1 MLSPDEAAN
10 LIEAIAA
17 RQDRAAFASLFR
29 HYAPRVKAFIMRGG
43 TDAETAQEVAQ
54 EALIMVWR
62 KAASFDRGRA
72 SAATWIY
79 TIARNKRIDLARR
92 AGRPA
97 IETEDW
103 LTVFAPEEADAD
115 KSVLAGQTYTRVK
128 ELLGGLSA
136 DQLVVIQKAF
146 FEDKTHTAI
155 AEELKLPLGT
165 VKSRIRLA
173 LGRLREALEKDE
185 HMSHPAPEELLLDYA
200 AGALAAGP
208 ALAVALH
215 VALDPAARRT
225 VERLGALGGA
235 LMEGEG
241 EAPFDEALLQSTLAR
256 LDGVAVEPRPAPYVP
271 RPGFE
276 WAPAPLAPHLGPEL
290 SWRRVFGGFEEMR
303 LSLPRRA
310 SRVAAAGSSPGAACR
325 CIAMS
330 ARSSPS
336 SCRAATPIR
345 LATTGLAISP
355 SVRGPRSTSPSPIP
369 ASRASP

>member
-1 MLSPDEAAN
+1 MLSPDEAAD

-54 EALIMVWR
+54 EALINGVAQGR
-62 KAASFDRGRA
+62 ELRSQAGLGRHLDLHHRPQQADRP
-72 SAATWIY
+72 
-79 TIARNKRIDLARR
+79 ARR
-92 AGRPA
+92 AGKPA
-97 IETEDW
+97 IDTEDW

-185 HMSHPAPEELLLDYA
+185 S
-200 AGALAAGP
+200 
-208 ALAVALH
+208 
-215 VALDPAARRT
+215 
-225 VERLGALGGA
+225 
-235 LMEGEG
+235 
-241 EAPFDEALLQSTLAR
+241 
-256 LDGVAVEPRPAPYVP
+256 
-271 RPGFE
+271 
-276 WAPAPLAPHLGPEL
+276 
-290 SWRRVFGGFEEMR
+290 
-303 LSLPRRA
+303 
-310 SRVAAAGSSPGAACR
+310 
-325 CIAMS
+325 
-330 ARSSPS
+330 
-336 SCRAATPIR
+336 
-345 LATTGLAISP
+345 
-355 SVRGPRSTSPSPIP
+355 
-369 ASRASP
+369 